1 MSLGCLSTQ
10 ICFGNWMRF
19 LAILS
24 MDLGIKSLENDKALV
39 IVTESIDMALVW
51 PGR

>member
-19 LAILS
+19 LALLP
-24 MDLGIKSLENDKALV
+24 MDLRIKSLENGKALI
-39 IVTESIDMALVW
+39 IVTESVEMTPVW